1 MVSKFLI
8 VWYVAYSTF
17 DLMSISIIGYV
28 QGGEGSIIIA
38 FEELPN
44 TIFNMLNY
52 SYLIFIPVFI
62 LMYLHK
68 YKIIK
73 EVMGKKAKDLTSYE
87 AFACKL
93 IGLKSLLFMMICY
106 GVEAGI
112 ASFNPSKEINYSFI
126 WLFLL
131 YFNPVMIKMSYL
143 SIVSHFKNYGINDYG
158 FTEDNCEYVEK
169 KVFGIKCRELV
180 FKKEFEHLDKRPK
193 TKELINLGCIMLI
206 GLALNFLS
214 AAGGFVS
221 AIYTDRLYINSGTSF
236 VSSKSDI
243 IYDSFVYSFKGENM
257 DDISWEPDYKDE
269 GKNGRLLAFLSYRIK
284 DISNKD
290 EHLVLYN
297 YLEIALLKNR
307 ELFSKKSWASMQPSP
322 NTYFKL
328 KDLYTLGNNN
338 GEKTLMRYKEAIDGD
353 YVDRF
358 LDGLEEMKGEKGNF
372 IVVLIAGATQI
383 FNEEKKED

>member
-1 MVSKFLI
+1 M
-8 VWYVAYSTF
+8 
-17 DLMSISIIGYV
+17 IGYI
-28 QGGEGSIIIA
+28 QGEGGSTIVA

-73 EVMGKKAKDLTSYE
+73 EVMHKKAKDLTSDE
-87 AFACKL
+87 ALACKL

-106 GVEAGI
+106 GVEVGI
-112 ASFNPSKEINYSFI
+112 SSFNSSKEIDYSFL
-126 WLFLL
+126 WLFFL
-131 YFNPVMIKMSYL
+131 YFNPIMIKMSYL

-158 FTEDNCEYVEK
+158 FTKDNSEYVES
-169 KVFGIKCRELV
+169 KVFGIACRQLV

-193 TKELINLGCIMLI
+193 TKDIIKLACVMLI

-214 AAGGFVS
+214 AIGGVVS
-221 AIYTDRLYINSGTSF
+221 GIYTDRLYINSGTAF
-236 VSSKSDI
+236 VGSKSDI
-243 IYDSFVYSFKGENM
+243 VYDSFVSYFKGEEL
-257 DDISWEPDYKDE
+257 DDISWELDYKDE
-269 GKNGRLLAFLSYRIK
+269 AKNGRLLGFLGYRIK
-284 DISNKD
+284 DISNNAD
-290 EHLVLYN
+290 HLVLHN
-297 YLEIALLKNR
+297 YLEFTLLKNR
-307 ELFSKKSWASMQPSP
+307 ELFSKKSWASIQPSP
-322 NTYFKL
+322 STYFKL

-338 GEKTLMRYKEAIDGD
+338 GEKTLIRYKEAIDGD

-358 LDGLEEMKGEKGNF
+358 LDGLKEMKGDKGNF